1 MKLKKYW
8 DIYLKTFK
16 LNLKSLMIYDVD
28 FIIGIFAMLIKT
40 LINFS
45 VILIIFNVVSN
56 INGWTFEQMLFLY
69 GFSTTSFAIWHCF
82 FINTITIPY
91 YIKTGE
97 FDRFLTKPFN
107 PLFLILIEGF
117 DEDGRSELLF
127 GLIISIISILNL
139 HLYSPLILILPP
151 LWLVCSLIY
160 AAISIILSTV
170 SFFTIDNVDITDL
183 TLQLNEF
190 SKYPIN
196 IFGKFLMALF
206 TIVFPIGFA
215 SYYPSLIFIEKFTS
229 TNIFFVFITFFYSI
243 IFFIV
248 SIFIWMKCLK
258 KYTSSGF

>member
-1 MKLKKYW
+1 MKLKKYK

-16 LNLKSLMIYDVD
+16 VNLKSIMIYDID
-28 FIIGIFAMLIKT
+28 FIIGIIAMFIKT

-45 VILIIFNVVSN
+45 IILIIFNIVSD

-107 PLFLILIEGF
+107 PLFLILVEGF
-117 DEDGRSELLF
+117 DEDGWSELLF
-127 GLIISIISILNL
+127 GLIISVISILKL
-139 HLYSPLILILPP
+139 HLYTPIILIIPP
-151 LWLVCSLIY
+151 LWIVCSLIY
-160 AAISIILSTV
+160 AGISIILSTV

-196 IFGKFLMALF
+196 IYGKIIMILF
-206 TIVFPIGFA
+206 TLIFPIGFA
-215 SYYPSLIFIEKFTS
+215 SYYPSLIFINGITS
-229 TNIFFVFITFFYSI
+229 TNIFFVFITFAYSI
-243 IFFIV
+243 IFFIF